1 MRLPVALA
9 ILLLSTPAYA
19 AESCNAWH
27 ASLDEDE
34 GGPVMTARVCS
45 GTGDVVN
52 ELSFQCGA
60 KGELM
65 IRYIPVAPENYP
77 PAGDG
82 NFETDLE
89 FALGQE
95 TFTTHARY
103 EDMDGAMA
111 TEEIKIIPF
120 LSALK
125 KQKALDVAD
134 VKSKVPSATFTLK
147 GAKKALEKLIAT
159 CEK

>member
-27 ASLDEDE
+27 ASVEEDE

-45 GTGDVVN
+45 GTGDIVN

-77 PAGDG
+77 PSGNG

-89 FALGQE
+89 FSLDQE
-95 TFTTHARY
+95 MFTRHARY

-111 TEEIKIIPF
+111 TETKIDPF
-120 LSALK
+120 VSTLMIQK
-125 KQKALDVAD
+125 KVAVAD
-134 VKSKVPSATFTLK
+134 ANGKVPGATFTLK
-147 GAKKALEKLIAT
+147 GARKALEKLIAT

>member
-1 MRLPVALA
+1 MRLPATLA
-9 ILLLSTPAYA
+9 ILLLSSPAYA
-19 AESCNAWH
+19 GENCKTWNA
-27 ASLDEDE
+27 SMEEDE

-45 GTGDVVN
+45 GIGDVVN
-52 ELSFQCGA
+52 ELSFQCGS

-77 PAGDG
+77 PDGNG

-89 FALGQE
+89 FSLDKE
-95 TFTTHARY
+95 IFKRHARY

-111 TEEIKIIPF
+111 TETRIDPF
-120 LSALK
+120 VSTLMIQEKVA
-125 KQKALDVAD
+125 VAD
-134 VKSKVPSATFTLK
+134 ITGKVPGATFTLN
-147 GAKKALEKLIAT
+147 GARKALEKLIAT

>member
-9 ILLLSTPAYA
+9 ILLLSMPAYA
-19 AESCNAWH
+19 AESCDTWS
-27 ASLDEDE
+27 ASMEENE
-34 GGPVMTARVCS
+34 GGPVMTARICS
-45 GTGDVVN
+45 GTGDIVN

-65 IRYIPVAPENYP
+65 IRYIPAAPENYP

-89 FALGQE
+89 FSLDQE
-95 TFTTHARY
+95 MFTRHARY

-111 TEEIKIIPF
+111 TETKIDPF
-120 LSALK
+120 ISTLMIQK
-125 KQKALDVAD
+125 KVDVND
-134 VKSKVPSATFTLK
+134 VNGKVPSATFTLK

>member
-19 AESCNAWH
+19 AENCKAWT
-27 ASLDEDE
+27 AAVEEDE
-34 GGPVMTARVCS
+34 GGPVMAARICA
-45 GTGDVVN
+45 GTGDIVSQ
-52 ELSFQCGA
+52 LSFQCGG

-65 IRYIPVAPENYP
+65 IRYVPVAPDNYP
-77 PAGDG
+77 PAGNG

-89 FALGQE
+89 FSLDRE
-95 TFTTHARY
+95 MFTRHARY

-111 TEEIKIIPF
+111 TETEIDPF
-120 LSALK
+120 VSTLMVQK
-125 KQKALDVAD
+125 KVDVAD
-134 VKSKVPSATFTLK
+134 AAGKVPSATFTLK

>member
-19 AESCNAWH
+19 AESCNAWT
-27 ASLDEDE
+27 ASMEEDE
-34 GGPVMTARVCS
+34 GGPVMTARVCA
-45 GTGDVVN
+45 GTGDIVN
-52 ELSFQCGA
+52 ELSLQCGA

-77 PAGDG
+77 PAGNG

-89 FALGQE
+89 FSLDQE
-95 TFTTHARY
+95 IFARHARY

-111 TEEIKIIPF
+111 TETEIVPF
-120 LSALK
+120 ITTLMAQK
-125 KQKALDVAD
+125 KVDVND
-134 VKSKVPSATFTLK
+134 VKGKVPSATFTLK